1 MNSSDGS
8 RSTRIA
14 SFKTAATALVNT
26 LMTSDESDRVRISII
41 PYSEGVRLQESY
53 ALLATDDY
61 SSKCTTERTGDEQ
74 YTDASYETEPI
85 GNGSNVDYDD
95 LPDGY
100 SQSAGNCPSSYLVP
114 LTNNKSTLLTAINN
128 LSTNGSTA
136 GQTDIA

>member
-1 MNSSDGS
+1 
-8 RSTRIA
+8 
-14 SFKTAATALVNT
+14 
-26 LMTSDESDRVRISII
+26 MTSDESDRVRISII